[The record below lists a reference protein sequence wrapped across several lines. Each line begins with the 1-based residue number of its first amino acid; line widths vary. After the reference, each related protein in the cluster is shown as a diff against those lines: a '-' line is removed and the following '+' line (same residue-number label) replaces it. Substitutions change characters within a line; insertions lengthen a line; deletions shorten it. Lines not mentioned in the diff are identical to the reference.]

1 MTELALPPPLP
12 PNPTDA
18 EIVDFLQRLHVWL
31 RTREP
36 QSDGDLLDKFI
47 PYSAL
52 TDIELLELQAGGTL
66 IPGSGIGGGTAELPD
81 ELDYVTDLTPPTA
94 IPLTGFIVSGGI
106 TQFIVEFEAPTYTQG
121 GGNAYTEVYAANW
134 AGAPAALPTFA
145 NAVLVATAAGSQN
158 VIAIPAQPGQTTHF
172 WLGAVTRAG
181 VRQVDGAGPTGGI
194 NGVSATTGVD
204 VSDLLDVLTGQ
215 LTESQL
221 YAALNARIDL
231 IDGSGPGSV
240 NARVSALAAVKSRT
254 FYAAT
259 APVSDGDYT
268 LQANDI
274 WFDSDD
280 NNRPYRYNGSTWV
293 DITDTR
299 LTTAITDISDETDAR
314 ISADTAEVNAR
325 ESLYAA
331 LSGTGASG
339 YKVYN
344 QAAEPTGLAASDV
357 GAIWTWKTGAGT
369 ETFKRWSGSA
379 WVDSVSDKRAATY
392 RGSYTTAGLPTTGNV
407 IGDVALRTDD
417 NVVVVWNGSAWS
429 VRTVVDPIAALVAQE
444 TSARISDVEA
454 EANRIDT
461 VEARL
466 TAGGDVYESIVTA
479 QTTATSKSATFT
491 QSATPTATKVGDLWV
506 DTGNGNILKRWN
518 GSSWVLADDARIGTT
533 ASQVT
538 TLQSTV
544 NGHGD
549 DIAALE
555 ISASTFASDI
565 GDLEAQYTVKVDLS
579 GYVSGFG
586 LASTLNNA
594 TPYSEFTIVADKFSI
609 APVATSHSAADGSP
623 FFHLTSP
630 TSIGGVSVPAGTY
643 MKAAYIHDATITNAK
658 IAALAVDDAKIASL
672 SAAKITAGT
681 LDAARIGAG
690 SITADKISVTSLSA
704 VSTSTGALTV
714 GSTITVGS
722 SGVGGLIKSLGKVF
736 AGATNGYVFETLSDG
751 TVRAEIGNGT
761 YFLRWNTSGVLEV
774 AGNVLIGDMQV
785 STNGKLRSG
794 KTGYGSGTGW
804 LIEYNGGTPRLDIG
818 SADAYM
824 RWTGSQLEIKSPT
837 YAGPKPAMPLVG
849 VLHVAAT
856 TGTRTASASVNTN
869 GTLGSR
875 VGAGSWTYT
884 QNWWTPTTAGV
895 GTGRYVRFSKLSILG
910 AGDVTWTGIYDS
922 WVQITSEKIVAISK
936 TYSAYG
942 EDAAVI
948 GVEIAT
954 DAAGSNII
962 STGYIRLWLGY
973 IA

>member
-1 MTELALPPPLP
+1 MTDLALPPPLP
-12 PNPTDA
+12 PSPSDA
-18 EIVDFLQRLHVWL
+18 EVIDFLQRLHVWL

-36 QSDGDLLDKFI
+36 QADGAIGDKFV

-52 TDIELLELQAGGTL
+52 SDLGALGGNTL
-66 IPGSGIGGGTAELPD
+66 VIGGGDGGGGGTPD
-81 ELDYVTDLTPPTA
+81 TTPPTP
-94 IPLTGFIVSGGI
+94 IPLSGFTVVGGI
-106 TQFIVEFEAPTYTQG
+106 TQFIVEFQAPTYTEG
-121 GGNAYTEVYAANW
+121 GGNAYTEIYAANW
-134 AGAPAALPTFA
+134 DGVSALPTFA
-145 NAVLVATAAGSQN
+145 SAALVATATGSQN

-204 VSDLLDVLTGQ
+204 VSDLLEILTGQ

-221 YAALNARIDL
+221 YANLNTRIDL

-274 WFDSDD
+274 WFDSDN
-280 NNRPYRYNGSTWV
+280 NNRPHRYNGSTWV

-314 ISADTAEVNAR
+314 ITADTAEVSAR

-344 QAAEPTGLAASDV
+344 QAAEPTGLGASDV
-357 GAIWTWKTGAGT
+357 GAIWTWKTGAGV

-379 WVDSVSDKRAATY
+379 WVDSVSNKRAATY
-392 RGSYTTAGLPTTGNV
+392 RGAYTTAALPTTGSV

-417 NVVVVWNGSAWS
+417 NVIVVWNGTTWV
-429 VRTVVDPIAALVAQE
+429 VRTVVDPVAALVAQE

-461 VEARL
+461 VDARL
-466 TAGGDVYESIVTA
+466 TTGGDVYESIVTA

-506 DTGNGNILKRWN
+506 HTGNGNILKRWN

-533 ASQVT
+533 ANQVT

-565 GDLEAQYTVKVDLS
+565 GDLEAQYTVKVNLS

-594 TPYSEFTIVADKFSI
+594 TPYSEFVIVADKFSI

-623 FFHLTSP
+623 FFHLTAP

-658 IAALAVDDAKIASL
+658 IANLAVDDAKIASL

-704 VSTSTGALTV
+704 VSTATGALTV

-722 SGVGGLIKSLGKVF
+722 TGVGGIIKSLGKIF
-736 AGATNGYVFETLSDG
+736 AGATNGYVFETLSNG

-761 YFLRWNTSGVLEV
+761 YFLRWNTNGVLEV

-804 LIEYNGGTPRLDIG
+804 LIEYNGGNPRFDVGNSTKYLRWSGTDLLIGGDIIATG
-818 SADAYM
+818 NVKANNITKQWYDQTFVTTALPVGTLVNVGVVPVTQSYS
-824 RWTGSQLEIKSPT
+824 GSQIIISCTLVVSKGSS
-837 YAGPKPAMPLVG
+837 AGNVAIWGDVLYGGSLQSGTVLATSMDGLYGGFSALTITVPALVVNTLPG
-849 VLHVAAT
+849 TNNVTVRVRCE
-856 TGTRTASASVNTN
+856 TGNNVSVN
-869 GTLGSR
+869 
-875 VGAGSWTYT
+875 
-884 QNWWTPTTAGV
+884 
-895 GTGRYVRFSKLSILG
+895 GRSVI
-910 AGDVTWTGIYDS
+910 VT
-922 WVQITSEKIVAISK
+922 EFM
-936 TYSAYG
+936 
-942 EDAAVI
+942 
-948 GVEIAT
+948 
-954 DAAGSNII
+954 
-962 STGYIRLWLGY
+962 R
-973 IA
+973 

>member
-1 MTELALPPPLP
+1 MATSRPVPDLGDVVA
-12 PNPTDA
+12 TDA
-18 EIVDFLQRLHVWL
+18 RQLQRFLERV
-31 RTREP
+31 REVIQTREGRRGTYEQKGVTFGDLIDLGLAVKLLSGGYVGVVEGVP
-36 QSDGDLLDKFI
+36 GPPGPPGSDG
-47 PYSAL
+47 
-52 TDIELLELQAGGTL
+52 GTTT
-66 IPGSGIGGGTAELPD
+66 P
-81 ELDYVTDLTPPTA
+81 DLTPPPAATG
-94 IPLTGFIVSGGI
+94 LTVTPGFSYL
-106 TQFIVEFEAPTYTQG
+106 FVEWDPPVYTEG
-121 GGNAYTEVYAANW
+121 HGHAYTEVWAAQY
-134 AGAPAALPTFA
+134 GGSGPLPTFGDA
-145 NAVLVATAAGSQN
+145 TLVTKEIASIYAHQAGLQ
-158 VIAIPAQPGQTTHF
+158 VQVHF
-172 WLGAVTRAG
+172 WLLNVSNDG
-181 VRQVDGAGPTGGI
+181 VAQTTSTGGT
-194 NGVSATTGVD
+194 NGVYATTGGLPIAH
-204 VSDLLDVLTGQ
+204 LLDVLTGQ

-221 YAALNARIDL
+221 YASLNARIDL

-299 LTTAITDISDETDAR
+299 LTTAITDISNETDAR
-314 ISADTAEVNAR
+314 ITADTAEVSAR

-344 QAAEPTGLAASDV
+344 QAAEPTGLGASDV
-357 GAIWTWKTGAGT
+357 GAIWTWKTGAGV

-379 WVDSVSDKRAATY
+379 WVASVSNKRAATY

-417 NVVVVWNGSAWS
+417 NVVVVWNGSAWA

-466 TAGGDVYESIVTA
+466 TTGGDVYESIVTA

-544 NGHGD
+544 SGHGD

-586 LASTLNNA
+586 LASTLKNA

-623 FFHLTSP
+623 FFHLTSS

-681 LDAARIGAG
+681 LDAARIGAN
-690 SITADKISVTSLSA
+690 SITADKISVSSLSA

-722 SGVGGLIKSLGKVF
+722 SGVGGLIKSLGKIF

-761 YFLRWNTSGVLEV
+761 YFLRWNTNGVLEV
-774 AGNVLIGDMQV
+774 AGNVLIGDMRV

-794 KTGYGSGTGW
+794 KTDYGYGTGY
-804 LIEYNGGTPRLDIG
+804 LLEYNDGTPRFDVGNSTKYL
-818 SADAYM
+818 
-824 RWTGSQLEIKSPT
+824 RWTGTDLLIGGDIIATGNIK
-837 YAGPKPAMPLVG
+837 AGNITKQWYTQSTLNMSLPV
-849 VLHVAAT
+849 
-856 TGTRTASASVNTN
+856 
-869 GTLGSR
+869 GTLVTIGTVPVTQSYSGSQIIISCTFVLFKSGSAGTVAVWGDLLYGGSLQSGLISSTYMEGFYGGFSVHTVTFPALVINSLPGTNNVIVRLRCETGSDVYVGSR
-875 VGAGSWTYT
+875 SVI
-884 QNWWTPTTAGV
+884 V
-895 GTGRYVRFSKLSILG
+895 
-910 AGDVTWTGIYDS
+910 
-922 WVQITSEKIVAISK
+922 SEFM
-936 TYSAYG
+936 
-942 EDAAVI
+942 
-948 GVEIAT
+948 
-954 DAAGSNII
+954 
-962 STGYIRLWLGY
+962 R
-973 IA
+973 